1 MKCHWYAI
9 IDVTLMKI
17 VYLVTPFGYEQDIST
32 LIILGKSSSDMSFH
46 HLYEITYSITNA

>member
-17 VYLVTPFGYEQDIST
+17 VYLVTPFGYEQVIST
-32 LIILGKSSSDMSFH
+32 LIILGKLSSDISFH